1 MKLKKY
7 EKNPIIAP
15 NPANA
20 WENLVTCNPGVIYDD
35 GRFYM
40 LYRAAGDDKEHV
52 IRLGLAVS
60 ENGFDFRRVG
70 DSPVFGPSADG
81 PDGGCVEDPRIVKF
95 DNEFYITYAYRAHAP
110 GQYWTFAHDVVRL
123 PRCGAYAPAAMA
135 QNLGNTGLTVTTDFR
150 NFRRLGRLTSPV
162 LDDRDVILFPE
173 KIGGKFAM
181 MHRPKQFVGERYGVK
196 YPSIWLKF
204 SDDLLAWED
213 KPSHLL
219 IAGREGTWE
228 EKIGGSTPPILTEAG
243 WLTLYH
249 GVADGGTAEYRVGAL
264 LLDRENP
271 LRVLARTPEPIL
283 EPEFFYE
290 TEGFYS
296 HCVFPTGNVV
306 VDGVLY
312 VYYGGADK
320 YVGVA
325 TCRLEELLN
334 YLTEKCRCE

>member
-135 QNLGNTGLTVTTDFR
+135 QNLGNTGLAVTTDFR
-150 NFRRLGRLTSPV
+150 NFHRLGRLTSPV

-181 MHRPKQFVGERYGVK
+181 MHRPKQFVGEHYGVK

-213 KPSHLL
+213 QAQPSAYRRPRRNL
-219 IAGREGTWE
+219 
-228 EKIGGSTPPILTEAG
+228 GGEDRRKHAADPDRG
-243 WLTLYH
+243 
-249 GVADGGTAEYRVGAL
+249 GVADALPRGSRRRHGRIPRRGAAARPGESAAGAGPDAGT
-264 LLDRENP
+264 DP
-271 LRVLARTPEPIL
+271 RTRIFL
-283 EPEFFYE
+283 
-290 TEGFYS
+290 
-296 HCVFPTGNVV
+296 
-306 VDGVLY
+306 
-312 VYYGGADK
+312 
-320 YVGVA
+320 
-325 TCRLEELLN
+325 
-334 YLTEKCRCE
+334 

>member
-110 GQYWTFAHDVVRL
+110 GS
-123 PRCGAYAPAAMA
+123 
-135 QNLGNTGLTVTTDFR
+135 TGLSRTTWCVCPDAELM
-150 NFRRLGRLTSPV
+150 RRPPWR
-162 LDDRDVILFPE
+162 R
-173 KIGGKFAM
+173 
-181 MHRPKQFVGERYGVK
+181 
-196 YPSIWLKF
+196 IWEIRGL
-204 SDDLLAWED
+204 
-213 KPSHLL
+213 P
-219 IAGREGTWE
+219 
-228 EKIGGSTPPILTEAG
+228 
-243 WLTLYH
+243 
-249 GVADGGTAEYRVGAL
+249 
-264 LLDRENP
+264 
-271 LRVLARTPEPIL
+271 
-283 EPEFFYE
+283 
-290 TEGFYS
+290 
-296 HCVFPTGNVV
+296 
-306 VDGVLY
+306 
-312 VYYGGADK
+312 
-320 YVGVA
+320 
-325 TCRLEELLN
+325 
-334 YLTEKCRCE
+334 

>member
-20 WENLVTCNPGVIYDD
+20 WENFVTCNPGVIYDD

-123 PRCGAYAPAAMA
+123 PQCGAYAPAAMA
-135 QNLGNTGLTVTTDFR
+135 QNLGNTGLAVTTDFR

-219 IAGREGTWE
+219 IAADPDRGR
-228 EKIGGSTPPILTEAG
+228 
-243 WLTLYH
+243 
-249 GVADGGTAEYRVGAL
+249 VADALPRSCRRRHGRIPRRGAAARPGESTAGAGPDAGT
-264 LLDRENP
+264 DP
-271 LRVLARTPEPIL
+271 RTRIFL
-283 EPEFFYE
+283 
-290 TEGFYS
+290 
-296 HCVFPTGNVV
+296 
-306 VDGVLY
+306 
-312 VYYGGADK
+312 
-320 YVGVA
+320 
-325 TCRLEELLN
+325 
-334 YLTEKCRCE
+334 

>member
-135 QNLGNTGLTVTTDFR
+135 QNLGNTGLAVTTDFR

-243 WLTLYH
+243 TSTRRACPASQAENSTAAASAGVRNLFIINRFVRSVKSSTLRAY
-249 GVADGGTAEYRVGAL
+249 
-264 LLDRENP
+264 
-271 LRVLARTPEPIL
+271 RTPRR
-283 EPEFFYE
+283 
-290 TEGFYS
+290 S
-296 HCVFPTGNVV
+296 GNQSA
-306 VDGVLY
+306 GRWRR
-312 VYYGGADK
+312 
-320 YVGVA
+320 A
-325 TCRLEELLN
+325 TACGRPPCASAPRRSDSGLPA
-334 YLTEKCRCE
+334 

>member
-123 PRCGAYAPAAMA
+123 PQCGAYAPAAMA
-135 QNLGNTGLTVTTDFR
+135 QNLGNTGLAVTSDFR
-150 NFRRLGRLTSPV
+150 NFRRLGRLTSPCST
-162 LDDRDVILFPE
+162 
-173 KIGGKFAM
+173 IG
-181 MHRPKQFVGERYGVK
+181 
-196 YPSIWLKF
+196 
-204 SDDLLAWED
+204 
-213 KPSHLL
+213 
-219 IAGREGTWE
+219 T
-228 EKIGGSTPPILTEAG
+228 
-243 WLTLYH
+243 
-249 GVADGGTAEYRVGAL
+249 
-264 LLDRENP
+264 
-271 LRVLARTPEPIL
+271 
-283 EPEFFYE
+283 
-290 TEGFYS
+290 
-296 HCVFPTGNVV
+296 
-306 VDGVLY
+306 
-312 VYYGGADK
+312 
-320 YVGVA
+320 
-325 TCRLEELLN
+325 
-334 YLTEKCRCE
+334 

>member
-70 DSPVFGPSADG
+70 NSPVFGPSADG

-135 QNLGNTGLTVTTDFR
+135 QNLGNPGLAVTTDFR

-181 MHRPKQFVGERYGVK
+181 MHRPKQFVGVHIVAGYDAER
-196 YPSIWLKF
+196 
-204 SDDLLAWED
+204 
-213 KPSHLL
+213 
-219 IAGREGTWE
+219 
-228 EKIGGSTPPILTEAG
+228 STQP
-243 WLTLYH
+243 
-249 GVADGGTAEYRVGAL
+249 
-264 LLDRENP
+264 DRFHQIP
-271 LRVLARTPEPIL
+271 RVLKLQRLADIIEIL
-283 EPEFFYE
+283 HGINRILVHVGGHPQHQFQQLCN
-290 TEGFYS
+290 GGIRN
-296 HCVFPTGNVV
+296 FPTFPLPYGLLQLPYGKSSFMCFHSIYILNCFKNCCK
-306 VDGVLY
+306 GIPLY
-312 VYYGGADK
+312 PYSSYPLYGYGI
-320 YVGVA
+320 YIF
-325 TCRLEELLN
+325 LYN
-334 YLTEKCRCE
+334 